1 MKPVRVLLIEDNP
14 ADVELVREALKSA
27 NLEPVFQLA
36 ADFEQAK
43 LSIQDILAGAASPEV
58 ILLDLNLPKG
68 GGLELLQIFQTSP
81 KLHRIPVIVVSSSS
95 APRDR
100 DRAAQLGA
108 LHYFR
113 KPTELDEFMRLG
125 QLVLSSLSFSEM
137 TEPPETSLA

>member
-1 MKPVRVLLIEDNP
+1 MKLVRVLLIEDNP
-14 ADVELVREALKSA
+14 ADVELIREALNSA
-27 NLEPVFQLA
+27 ELEPVFRLA
-36 ADFEQAK
+36 ADFEEAK
-43 LSIQDILAGAASPEV
+43 ISMQDILAGETAPEV

-68 GGLELLQIFQTSP
+68 SGLELLQIFRASAMFQ
-81 KLHRIPVIVVSSSS
+81 RIPVIVVSSSS

-125 QLVLSSLSFSEM
+125 QLVLSSLS
-137 TEPPETSLA
+137 LAG